1 MAAAPSSVDILA
13 DSRLSC
19 LQNFAQG
26 YGFWVLDTTTHLRK
40 WWPSAEHYFQ
50 AGKFSDPELQE
61 QVRRAPE
68 PGIAKHLG
76 RTLGPLR
83 ADWDDVKASRLRR
96 ALREKLWAHL
106 EPRSLVSFSH
116 VFSDLLTECLFCP
129 FLLGLWQ

>member
-13 DSRLSC
+13 DVRFSC

-26 YGFWVLDTTTHLRK
+26 YGFWALDTTARMRK

-83 ADWDDVKASRLRR
+83 ADWDDVKANRLRR
-96 ALREKLWAHL
+96 ALREKLWAHV
-106 EPRSLVSFSH
+106 EPRNFLFSI
-116 VFSDLLTECLFCP
+116 VYFTV
-129 FLLGLWQ
+129 